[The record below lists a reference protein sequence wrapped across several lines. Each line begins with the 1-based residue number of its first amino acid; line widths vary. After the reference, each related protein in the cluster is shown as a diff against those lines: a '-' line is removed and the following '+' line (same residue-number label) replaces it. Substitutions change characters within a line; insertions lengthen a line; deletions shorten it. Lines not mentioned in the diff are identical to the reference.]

1 MSLELISFAYDYI
14 KDGVGESVIK
24 SVLDGAFERLYG
36 YVTSDDKDEFTIALE
51 ILLESNEKLKEE
63 LLGLKSDKDITNS
76 MKKITNT
83 TIEVPKGTPIRN
95 SFDEIENSTIKFV

>member
-24 SVLDGAFERLYG
+24 SVLGGAFERLYG
-36 YVTSDDKDEFTIALE
+36 YVTSNDKDKFTIALE
-51 ILLESNEKLKEE
+51 TLLESNEKLKEE

-76 MKKITNT
+76 MKNITDT
-83 TIEVPKGTPIRN
+83 TIEVPKGTTMDD
-95 SFDEIENSTIKFV
+95 SFKEIEDSTIKFV

>member
-1 MSLELISFAYDYI
+1 MSLELISFVYDYI

-36 YVTSDDKDEFTIALE
+36 YVTSNDKDKFTIALE
-51 ILLESNEKLKEE
+51 TLLESNEKLKEE

-76 MKKITNT
+76 MKEITNT
-83 TIEVPKGTPIRN
+83 TIEVPKDKTMDN
-95 SFDEIENSTIKFV
+95 SFKKIKDSTIKFV